1 MRSVQVCARR
11 CASSFS
17 SLGGKKSEGRR
28 VNIDAH
34 SVPSQPQS
42 IWIHS
47 SLWRTNN
54 LEETLITLSDSLSP
68 FQTSSLP
75 VRPPSLC
82 ISIRR
87 ASAPPNFPPS
97 TPLSLSPPRYTLLAF
112 HVCVPHHNRWII
124 DDHPW
129 SRIPEIARCCYTHPR
144 HGTTAL
150 STGDVMIR
158 PFNKCF
164 YLKWTVI
171 CGVFLAET
179 SRGFSL
185 IVGIQ
190 GATHGL
196 LCSRLGRC
204 LRIVLSPL
212 ACRSICRAQKVS
224 QRKDVL
230 FPVIICWKINI

>member
-1 MRSVQVCARR
+1 MLFL
-11 CASSFS
+11 FS
-17 SLGGKKSEGRR
+17 SLGGEKKSEGRR

-47 SLWRTNN
+47 SLWRANN
-54 LEETLITLSDSLSP
+54 LEETLITLSDSLPPFPDLLAAYPPPIGFVFLSVVPLSP
-68 FQTSSLP
+68 HLFK
-75 VRPPSLC
+75 
-82 ISIRR
+82 
-87 ASAPPNFPPS
+87 FPPS

-129 SRIPEIARCCYTHPR
+129 SRIAEIARRCYTHPC
-144 HGTTAL
+144 HGATAL
-150 STGDVMIR
+150 STGDIMTR

-185 IVGIQ
+185 DCRDTRRNARFTLQ
-190 GATHGL
+190 PAR
-196 LCSRLGRC
+196 SFPAY
-204 LRIVLSPL
+204 RIVSTQPAGPYVGHRKWASGKMFYSLLS
-212 ACRSICRAQKVS
+212 SVGK
-224 QRKDVL
+224 
-230 FPVIICWKINI
+230 

>member
-1 MRSVQVCARR
+1 MPGDVLFLSPVLV
-11 CASSFS
+11 
-17 SLGGKKSEGRR
+17 GKGRW

-54 LEETLITLSDSLSP
+54 LEETLITLSDSLPP

-75 VRPPSLC
+75 VRPP
-82 ISIRR
+82 
-87 ASAPPNFPPS
+87 PPRFVFLSVVPLSPHLVKFPPS

-150 STGDVMIR
+150 STGDIMIR

-224 QRKDVL
+224 QWKDVL

>member
-1 MRSVQVCARR
+1 MHIL
-11 CASSFS
+11 FPL
-17 SLGGKKSEGRR
+17 SLGPSGSTVASGEQTTWKK
-28 VNIDAH
+28 
-34 SVPSQPQS
+34 
-42 IWIHS
+42 
-47 SLWRTNN
+47 
-54 LEETLITLSDSLSP
+54 LSSLSP
-68 FQTSSLP
+68 TPSPLSRPPHCLF
-75 VRPPSLC
+75 VPPSLC

-179 SRGFSL
+179 SRGFLL

-196 LCSRLGRC
+196 LYSRLGRC
-204 LRIVLSPL
+204 FSYRIVSTRL
-212 ACRSICRAQKVS
+212 QVHM
-224 QRKDVL
+224 
-230 FPVIICWKINI
+230 